1 MADPTTGPF
10 RQFLRNFS
18 PPWVLRYYG
27 ERLSQGMIAML
38 GDLLGESGVAAVV
51 SPMLAE
57 EDSPP
62 DAVGMV
68 ARSRMLD
75 RYGADTTE
83 THRARTLDAWDA
95 WTGAGTRESILGQLA
110 AFGYPTANVLA
121 MGDDLGGEPF
131 FGDGDTD
138 LPRRFWVVLSAS
150 VTLGVA
156 QELAKQVFRLA
167 NKFRAGEERVAD
179 VTVVYAGRVWDYHLT
194 TGLPH
199 TWDDPGPGIDTWDSS
214 AGVRYRET
222 V

>member
-10 RQFLRNFS
+10 RQLLRNFS

-27 ERLSQGMIAML
+27 ERLSQGMIGLL
-38 GDLLGESGVAAVV
+38 GDLLGEAGVAAVV

-75 RYGADTTE
+75 RYGADTTQ

-95 WTGAGTRESILGQLA
+95 WTGAGTRESILGQLT
-110 AFGYPTANVLA
+110 AFGFENAYILT
-121 MGDDLGGEPF
+121 MGEDVGGGPF
-131 FGDGDTD
+131 LGDGNTA
-138 LPRRFWVVLSAS
+138 LPRRFWILLTLEGAEDTPEPSALSA
-150 VTLGVA
+150 
-156 QELAKQVFRLA
+156 QVFRLA
-167 NKFRAGEERVAD
+167 NKFKAGEERVAD
-179 VTVVYAGRVWDYHLT
+179 VTVMSVGRVWDFHLV

-214 AGVRYRET
+214 AGVS
-222 V
+222 